1 MLKNI
6 LIFLSLFLCNLSP
19 LNANNFSLGEI
30 NKIKEKVIKNNEII
44 KKKRNFRENL
54 VVKKEFKEIKPTYDL
69 IKKKEWKKAFNS
81 SKKNTALNK
90 LVEWYFLRDNKDPKL
105 FLKTKKFVE
114 NNPTWPDRKF
124 LRKKNEL
131 FIGSD
136 WNENKVI
143 DYFEENP
150 PLTTKGATNYLDALK
165 KANGIESV
173 KKQASDVWIN
183 RNFTRSQSKYFYKRY
198 KSILT
203 KKDHLKRIEKLTWEG
218 RSYEAR
224 RMLPLIN
231 KNYRNLYSAKI
242 ILRRR
247 AGNADYA
254 VSIIPN
260 NLINDDGLIYER
272 LRWRR
277 KSRLYDT
284 AIEIIDTLPNELKY
298 EKKWWYEVS
307 ILIRNSIERKKYKK
321 AYKLAKDFGNK
332 SKENVSE
339 SSWLAGMLAY
349 TFLNLDPEIYINHFL
364 NSYENTNHKGEKA
377 KSAYW
382 IGKSYKRINNNE
394 KSKIWFETSAKQ
406 VTEFYGQLSFD
417 EIKKNNEALIENE
430 ELYGK
435 NLITKED
442 LKLMETSLFKATEI
456 ILLYGDRKK
465 AKSFVTALLKACNT
479 PGEFQLVARLSK
491 NYDRADLA
499 IKASNYGK
507 NRNINLYHFGY
518 PTVSYKQV
526 KGIEEELVYAVIRQ
540 ESVFNI
546 KAHSR
551 AGARGLM
558 QLMPATAKKVSKKIK
573 LQYSKS
579 KLKSNPQYNVSLGS
593 YYLKS
598 LIDEYDSYLL
608 ALVGY
613 NAGPRRINRW
623 IKKFGD
629 PRKKNVDPVIWIEQI
644 PIKET
649 RLYVKKVLS
658 NLQVYR
664 QKNQKSKNKKI
675 ISRGNTI

>member
-1 MLKNI
+1 MYQKVF
-6 LIFLSLFLCNLSP
+6 IFFLLFISFVAYSD
-19 LNANNFSLGEI
+19 NAKAFT
-30 NKIKEKVIKNNEII
+30 KQEII
-44 KKKRNFRENL
+44 K
-54 VVKKEFKEIKPTYDL
+54 
-69 IKKKEWKKAFNS
+69 IKKKVIEIDLFVTKS
-81 SKKNTALNK
+81 RSKKFIVRKDLHQAK
-90 LVEWYFLRDNKDPKL
+90 LVFDSIKQKKWNNAKKLSDKDTTLLKLTDWYFLNQNKNPKFFEKTNQ
-105 FLKTKKFVE
+105 FLNK
-114 NNPTWPDRKF
+114 NPNWPGRIALK
-124 LRKKNEL
+124 KKNEM
-131 FIGSD
+131 FIGSK
-136 WNENKVI
+136 WNETKIIN
-143 DYFEENP
+143 YFNESP
-150 PLTTKGATNYLDALK
+150 PLTTKGVVNYLDALK
-165 KANGIESV
+165 KKNGINSIKE
-173 KKQASDVWIN
+173 QASNAWIN
-183 RNFTRSQSKYFYKRY
+183 KNFSRHQSKDFYKKY
-198 KSILT
+198 KKILT
-203 KKDHLKRIEKLTWEG
+203 PEDHLKRVERLTWVG

-224 RMLPLIN
+224 RMLPIIN
-231 KNYRNLYSAKI
+231 KNYRYLYNAKI
-242 ILRRR
+242 VLRRR
-247 AGNADYA
+247 EGNADSVVA
-254 VSIIPN
+254 RVPKNLKN
-260 NLINDDGLIYER
+260 NDGLIYER

-277 KSRLYDT
+277 KTRLYDT
-284 AIEIIDTLPNELKY
+284 AFELIDPLPDTLKY
-298 EKKWWYEVS
+298 EAKWWYEVS
-307 ILIRNSIERKKYKK
+307 ILIRKFMERKKYKK

-339 SSWLAGMLAY
+339 SQWLAGMLAY

-465 AKSFVTALLKACNT
+465 AKSFVTALLKACST

-573 LQYSKS
+573 LEYSKS

-629 PRKKNVDPVIWIEQI
+629 PRKENVDPVIWIEQI

>member
-1 MLKNI
+1 MYQKVF
-6 LIFLSLFLCNLSP
+6 IFFLLFISFVTYSD
-19 LNANNFSLGEI
+19 NAKTFT
-30 NKIKEKVIKNNEII
+30 KQEII
-44 KKKRNFRENL
+44 KIEKQIIEIDPFVTKSRNKKFIVRKGL
-54 VVKKEFKEIKPTYDL
+54 Y
-69 IKKKEWKKAFNS
+69 KA
-81 SKKNTALNK
+81 K
-90 LVEWYFLRDNKDPKL
+90 LVFDAIKQKKWNVAKKLSNKDTTLLKLTDWYFLNQNKNSKFFGKTNQ
-105 FLKTKKFVE
+105 FLNE
-114 NNPTWPDRKF
+114 NPNWPGRNALK
-124 LRKKNEL
+124 KKNEM
-131 FIGSD
+131 FIDSK
-136 WNENKVI
+136 WNKTKIIN
-143 DYFEENP
+143 YFNENP
-150 PLTTKGATNYLDALK
+150 PLTTKGAVNYLDALK
-165 KANGIESV
+165 KTNGINSIKE
-173 KKQASDVWIN
+173 QASNTWIN
-183 RNFTRSQSKYFYKRY
+183 RNFSRQQSKDFYKKY
-198 KSILT
+198 KKILT
-203 KKDHLKRIEKLTWEG
+203 PEDHLKRIERLTWVG

-224 RMLPLIN
+224 RMLPIIN
-231 KNYRNLYSAKI
+231 KNYRYLYNAKI
-242 ILRRR
+242 VLRRR
-247 AGNADYA
+247 EGNADSVVA
-254 VSIIPN
+254 RVPKNLKN
-260 NLINDDGLIYER
+260 NDGLIYER

-277 KSRLYDT
+277 KTRLYD
-284 AIEIIDTLPNELKY
+284 AAFELIDPAPNTLMY

-307 ILIRNSIERKKYKK
+307 ILIRKFMERKQYKK
-321 AYKLAKDFGNK
+321 AYKLAKDFSDK

-339 SSWLAGMLAY
+339 SQWLAGMLAY
-349 TFLNLDPEIYINHFL
+349 TFLNFDPEIYINHFL

-394 KSKIWFETSAKQ
+394 KSKIWFETSAKE

-442 LKLMETSLFKATEI
+442 LKLMKTNLFKATEI
-456 ILLYGDRKK
+456 ILLYGDRNK
-465 AKSFVTALLKACNT
+465 AKSFVTALLKVCNT

-499 IKASNYGK
+499 IKTSNYGK

-518 PTVSYKQV
+518 PTVSYKQI

-540 ESVFNI
+540 ESIFNI

-558 QLMPATAKKVSKKIK
+558 QLMPNTAKKVSKKIK
-573 LQYSKS
+573 LQYAKS
-579 KLKSNPQYNVSLGS
+579 KLKSNPQYNVTLGS

-613 NAGPRRINRW
+613 NAGPRRINKW

-658 NLQVYR
+658 NLQIYR

-675 ISRGNTI
+675 ISRENTI